1 MGEGGGVHHHGDAP
15 VRGLVHPMHHL
26 RFVIGLAHIDVKA
39 VFDPPPGAESTQLL
53 EILRTVHIRLT
64 HSEPPQI
71 RPIDHHD
78 LDRL

>member
-1 MGEGGGVHHHGDAP
+1 
-15 VRGLVHPMHHL
+15 MHHL